1 MDNKIKRTFVLLF
14 VAATLLL
21 MIGSVSAENA
31 VELDE
36 NLEASIDSVDL
47 SINDDGSISDLDD
60 KVSSQA
66 TNDDETNNNLNYMN
80 SEVVVSSKER
90 TTIGAKDSNEDILTD
105 NPNGFLIIQTTT
117 TPVVMVGDD
126 VYFDIYV
133 ENLGP
138 QSYTQQT
145 VNLKDFFNPNELSYQ
160 GWAANPNP
168 DGQSYPNNFVVSEQ
182 QNQWG
187 PGNYINIDYSTING
201 WNWNGPIYDF
211 RPGYCFNISLHF
223 KALKSGQLNS
233 SSQIWTPWK
242 EYWGNSS
249 VMVGSNNFLIDK
261 TTPTPVVRV
270 GEEVSFD
277 IFVQNIGP
285 SSFTDGRLVIKDT
298 FNPDELEYLGWS
310 TNTPYANLYHVTKYN
325 GLIEIAYDTFNNWQ
339 PATK

>member
-47 SINDDGSISDLDD
+47 SINEDESIIDLDD

-66 TNDDETNNNLNYMN
+66 TNDDETIDDNLNYMN

-133 ENLGP
+133 ENLGG
-138 QSYTQQT
+138 T
-145 VNLKDFFNPNELSYQ
+145 VTNWCDFKKIAFFEK
-160 GWAANPNP
+160 
-168 DGQSYPNNFVVSEQ
+168 
-182 QNQWG
+182 
-187 PGNYINIDYSTING
+187 I
-201 WNWNGPIYDF
+201 
-211 RPGYCFNISLHF
+211 
-223 KALKSGQLNS
+223 
-233 SSQIWTPWK
+233 
-242 EYWGNSS
+242 
-249 VMVGSNNFLIDK
+249 FL
-261 TTPTPVVRV
+261 VR
-270 GEEVSFD
+270 
-277 IFVQNIGP
+277 
-285 SSFTDGRLVIKDT
+285 
-298 FNPDELEYLGWS
+298 
-310 TNTPYANLYHVTKYN
+310 
-325 GLIEIAYDTFNNWQ
+325 
-339 PATK
+339 